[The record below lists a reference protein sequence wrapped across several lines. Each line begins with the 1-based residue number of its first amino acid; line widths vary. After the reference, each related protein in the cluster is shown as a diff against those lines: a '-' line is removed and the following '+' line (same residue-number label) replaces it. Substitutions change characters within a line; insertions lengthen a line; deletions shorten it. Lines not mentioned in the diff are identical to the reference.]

1 MKAVLHMSVN
11 FPGGNHFLYSN
22 TIPVTAGKRPQTKTE
37 PQATPEQSRRW
48 LEDLT
53 SEKGDSKMANAGGH
67 NALSMLKWMTSVQ
80 GK

>member
-1 MKAVLHMSVN
+1 MKDVLYMSVN
-11 FPGGNHFLYSN
+11 FPGGNHLAYSN
-22 TIPVTAGKRPQTKTE
+22 TLPFPPEKRPQTKTE

-67 NALSMLKWMTSVQ
+67 NALSMLKWMTSLQ